1 MSGRVVDITEELQI
15 SGTTLRFKRDEYP
28 LSKIKRARI
37 KTNSIKDHALR
48 VIFIGLV
55 VSSVVWMICP
65 ESLGLFTVPI
75 ALTLGMLSALFSV
88 RKYEFQIEFQH
99 IDETGLQW
107 ISIAKTNKLSAKQRF
122 EKQVALILE
131 KITQ

>member
-1 MSGRVVDITEELQI
+1 MDITEELQI